1 MKAIDEVLKG
11 CEHDGSYIP
20 VNDVIRCMQ
29 EYARQFTPKW
39 IKVTD
44 FLPKIGHSVIVY
56 VEYVSKGIDTN
67 QTFCGYMDE
76 DGDLISMPEDDHYGW
91 SFAECVTHWMPLPE
105 MPEV

>member
-44 FLPKIGHSVIVY
+44 RLPEIGQMILVY
-56 VEYVSKGIDTN
+56 VSSIDMICRDQYRHFEGINKNSFVYKG
-67 QTFCGYMDE
+67 
-76 DGDLISMPEDDHYGW
+76 
-91 SFAECVTHWMPLPE
+91 VTHWMPLPE
-105 MPEV
+105 KPEV